1 MAGQT
6 SNPNKEIMLE
16 KVVIN
21 IGIGQ
26 NEQLFENAKTL
37 LKRLTGHDA
46 APAKAKTRDPSLK
59 IRKGQIIGAYVTLRK
74 QEALSMLER
83 AVDAAGKIKSSS
95 VTDNSLSFGI
105 REYIDF
111 SGVKYDPKIGMFGMN
126 VNAVFSRRGKRVELR
141 RRKRSKADKRHATV
155 KKEEII
161 EYLKNKF
168 GDIILSE

>member
-1 MAGQT
+1 MEK
-6 SNPNKEIMLE
+6 NPNTNIMLE

-26 NEQLFENAKTL
+26 NEQLFDNAKTL

-74 QEALSMLER
+74 ADAESMLAKAID
-83 AVDAAGKIKSSS
+83 AVGKLKESNIKEN
-95 VTDNSLSFGI
+95 TLSFGI

-126 VNAVFSRRGKRVELR
+126 VNAVFSRKGKRVQER
-141 RRKRSKADKRHATV
+141 KRKRSSMGKEHAVVKR
-155 KKEEII
+155 EEII

-168 GDIILSE
+168 NANISTE